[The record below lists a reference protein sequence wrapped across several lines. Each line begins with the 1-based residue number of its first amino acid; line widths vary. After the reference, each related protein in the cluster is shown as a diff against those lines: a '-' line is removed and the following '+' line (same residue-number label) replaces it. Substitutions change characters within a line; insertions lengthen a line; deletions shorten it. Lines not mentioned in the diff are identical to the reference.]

1 LNAPVRQEAVHD
13 MIQSVNPKL
22 ICLQEMKLSVI
33 TSQITAETLG
43 HCFNGYEYVPANNA
57 RGGIM
62 VGWHFNFMVT
72 SDMLLK
78 CFSLSMTVRPTFEVS
93 PFLLIVVYGLVED
106 TEKAD
111 FLDELLSIAP
121 ISQMQWVVLGDFN
134 MIYEAMD
141 KNNLNMNRQL
151 LGRFSV
157 NSLSSP
163 FITVGTLGAMTE
175 PNQHWFILI
184 ESFATRIGI

>member
-1 LNAPVRQEAVHD
+1 

-62 VGWHFNFMVT
+62 VGCHLNFMVT

-93 PFLLIVVYGLVED
+93 PFLLIVVYGPVED

-134 MIYEAMD
+134 MIYEAM
-141 KNNLNMNRQL
+141 
-151 LGRFSV
+151 GRFSV